1 MPFDEQ
7 TFRTQIATIDRELAT
22 IDLPALKQ
30 DAQLAI
36 QDRESNRSRL
46 TVARPG
52 AASAEITQPEWEALC
67 QQAQAAERALA
78 KAEERVTRLRG
89 ERAHLDAL
97 LRHEELADVARQQ
110 HAGAVRH
117 REAAASA
124 LAAAEQ
130 TVATIKD
137 MIRAERDAHTK
148 ATESAAARLL
158 ALVKAGT
165 PPAQVDTSS
174 SDRIATMELS
184 QASAEGE
191 AAQARQ
197 VLGQA
202 EREVEMALQR
212 ILAAEARGAE
222 ARYLAAQEAYAAA
235 LAGFAVAHYRAHRR
249 AFVVPDL
256 RPHAQQALAKAG
268 F

>member
-1 MPFDEQ
+1 MAD
-7 TFRTQIATIDRELAT
+7 TIT
-22 IDLPALKQ
+22 
-30 DAQLAI
+30 
-36 QDRESNRSRL
+36 STRL
-46 TVARPG
+46 TLPTNTGAEVRFNTLAEVVRFAELNARRV
-52 AASAEITQPEWEALC
+52 SNTLEAL
-67 QQAQAAERALA
+67 RS
-78 KAEERVTRLRG
+78 
-89 ERAHLDAL
+89 ERAHLDEL

-110 HAGAVRH
+110 HADAVRH
-117 REAAASA
+117 REVAASA

-148 ATESAAARLL
+148 ATQSAAARLL